1 MIYMEITLL
10 ALTII
15 LIWMIAQT
23 YMLSKMPVTKIEAV
37 GDFYK
42 KVLPVIPFTKIFRF
56 FKGNKD
62 KAKEDE
68 EEGGD

>member
-23 YMLSKMPVTKIEAV
+23 YMLSKMPVTKIV
-37 GDFYK
+37 
-42 KVLPVIPFTKIFRF
+42 VP
-56 FKGNKD
+56 
-62 KAKEDE
+62 
-68 EEGGD
+68 